1 MSDSDRLRC
10 IASGHWKPILRH
22 SFQGPEEMRRSW
34 LILARDWTNMAEQV
48 EAITSIVPSQEVA
61 QPSLTEVIGS
71 ALAKPL
77 FR

>member
-1 MSDSDRLRC
+1 
-10 IASGHWKPILRH
+10 
-22 SFQGPEEMRRSW
+22 MRRSW
-34 LILARDWTNMAEQV
+34 LILARDWTKMAEQV

>member
-1 MSDSDRLRC
+1 MSELDRLRC
-10 IASGHWKPILRH
+10 IASGHWKPSSKAFLSR
-22 SFQGPEEMRRSW
+22 SEEMRRSW
-34 LILARDWTNMAEQV
+34 LILARDWTKMAEQV

-61 QPSLTEVIGS
+61 QLSLTEVIGS